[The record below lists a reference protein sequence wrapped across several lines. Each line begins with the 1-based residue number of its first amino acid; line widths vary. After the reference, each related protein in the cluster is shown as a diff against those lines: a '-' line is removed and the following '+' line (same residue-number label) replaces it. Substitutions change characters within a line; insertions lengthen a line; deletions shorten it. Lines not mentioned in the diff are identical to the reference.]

1 MQSYLNFDLLFDKG
15 EGGVY
20 KVRVIDSPVGRVE
33 SYFDIP
39 YTQSQIKSFIKKHRG
54 MNDRS
59 FVLDEEEN
67 PPLHELGEKLYSSLF
82 SSEVRNLFQRSL
94 DIARTDDKGL
104 RVRLLLSNVPELI
117 SLPWEYMYDH
127 KQQRYI
133 GNSKSSPIIRS
144 LDLTLQKPKST
155 FKVKGTLNVLVM
167 ISSPKGLLPLDV
179 EKEKQW
185 IYEATKELQDK
196 NIIKITL
203 LSKATLAN
211 LQDTLRKEDFHV
223 FHYIGHGDYN
233 QTTQEGVLV
242 FEDEEARPVKADG
255 DLLGALFHDDT
266 VRLAVLNTCSGA
278 RSSLDDPFA
287 GVAQSLLL
295 KGRIPAVVAMQFEI
309 SDEAAI
315 TFTKAFYAALLDNYS
330 IDAAMAEARKSI
342 YITSNKTEWGTPVLY
357 MNTDTAAIFEIQ
369 KGLKGKIPSIFKQP
383 FVQIEENE
391 AGIRK
396 SGCPEI
402 FKGYFWAKLFIT
414 FIVFSI
420 VVHWLISYVQKA
432 FPNRINN
439 PEVLYSKRY
448 VDLEDGSIRD
458 KETGYEW
465 SKCTYGFSGENCLD
479 LDETIKE
486 QKFSWYEAQEI
497 KVAEWRLPT
506 KDELHTLVY
515 CNSGVTQEEAKTFAC
530 DGKNNKDKFGHPTIF
545 EDQFPNTQDN
555 VYWTKDK
562 NKYSKDVAWAVYF
575 RTGEAY
581 NLFPRKNKHF
591 IRLIRDKN
599 YEPERS
605 FWLKLLTYL
614 RLEE

>member
-1 MQSYLNFDLLFDKG
+1 VQSYLNFDLLFDKG

-33 SYFDIP
+33 SHFDIP

-54 MNDRS
+54 MNTRS
-59 FVLDEEEN
+59 FVLDEAEK
-67 PPLHELGEKLYSSLF
+67 PPLHELGEALYSSLF
-82 SSEVRNLFQRSL
+82 SSEIRSLFQRSL
-94 DIARTDDKGL
+94 DIARTNDKGL

-133 GNSKSSPIIRS
+133 GNSKNSPIIRS
-144 LDLTLQKPKST
+144 LDLVLQKPKST
-155 FKVKGTLNVLVM
+155 FSVKGTLNVLVM
-167 ISSPKGLLPLDV
+167 ISSPQGLPPLDV

-185 IYEATKELQDK
+185 IYEATKELQNK
-196 NIIKITL
+196 HIIKITL

-233 QTTQEGVLV
+233 QTTQEGALV

-255 DLLGALFHDDT
+255 DLLDALFHDDT

-342 YITSNKTEWGTPVLY
+342 YITGNKTEWGTPVLY

-369 KGLKGKIPSIFKQP
+369 KGLTSKIPNFLKQP
-383 FVQIEENE
+383 SQQ
-391 AGIRK
+391 AGKDGVEI
-396 SGCPEI
+396 SNSECPEI
-402 FKGYFWAKLFIT
+402 FKGYFWTKLFIT

-439 PEVLYSKRY
+439 PEALYSKRY

-458 KETGYEW
+458 KKTGYEW
-465 SKCTYGFSGENCLD
+465 SKCTYGFSGENCKITIIKD
-479 LDETIKE
+479 PKFTWTDAQDISERETG
-486 QKFSWYEAQEI
+486 
-497 KVAEWRLPT
+497 WRLPT

-530 DGKNNKDKFGHPTIF
+530 DGKNNKDKFLHPTIF
-545 EDQFPNTQDN
+545 EDHFPHTQAN

-581 NLFPRKNKHF
+581 NLIPRENKQY

-599 YEPERS
+599 YEPEPS
-605 FWLKLLTYL
+605 LLSKFLTYL
-614 RLEE
+614 GLKE